1 VSRLANGQSGKPLSG
16 AIGFNDRLDAS
27 AASAYFWTR
36 TRIGA
41 TESGRQA
48 LSALTRFLGDTPLRV
63 VLKLLVVS
71 FLVGLVMNAFGW
83 SPMDVLYGIRNFFVD
98 LWNLGFRAI
107 DRFLGYILLGAAIV
121 IPAFILLR
129 IANYRK

>member
-1 VSRLANGQSGKPLSG
+1 
-16 AIGFNDRLDAS
+16 
-27 AASAYFWTR
+27 
-36 TRIGA
+36 
-41 TESGRQA
+41 
-48 LSALTRFLGDTPLRV
+48 LSALTRFLGDSPLRV
-63 VLKLLVVS
+63 ILKLLVVS

-83 SPMDVLYGIRNFFVD
+83 SPWDVLQAIQRFFTD
-98 LWNLGFRAI
+98 LWNLGFHAI

>member
-1 VSRLANGQSGKPLSG
+1 MLGRQVRISDLYPNSG
-16 AIGFNDRLDAS
+16 N
-27 AASAYFWTR
+27 
-36 TRIGA
+36 RIW
-41 TESGRQA
+41 RQA

-63 VLKLLVVS
+63 FLKLLVVS

-83 SPMDVLYGIRNFFVD
+83 SPMDVLYGIRKFFLD
-98 LWNLGFRAI
+98 LWNLGFHAI

-129 IANYRK
+129 LASYRK